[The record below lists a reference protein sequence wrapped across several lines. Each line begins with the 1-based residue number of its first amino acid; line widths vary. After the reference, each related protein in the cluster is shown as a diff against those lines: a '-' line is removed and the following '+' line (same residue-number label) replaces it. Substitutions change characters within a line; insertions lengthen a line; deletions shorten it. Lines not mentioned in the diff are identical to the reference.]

1 MGSFKLYINIDLNID
16 AKGYVKDDPMVDT
29 YRYSQWDNSSTKPL
43 HGWVKDY
50 LTSIKGISLLHSF
63 DPAIG
68 VDV

>member
-16 AKGYVKDDPMVDT
+16 VKGYVKGDLMVDT
-29 YRYSQWDNSSTKPL
+29 YSQWDYSSTKPL